1 MGDRE
6 ALLAM
11 GHKMLPLST
20 SANPFQA
27 SSGLILVHSCARWVP
42 NIGQKR
48 SENRET
54 GGAILAYQRM
64 SLGGF
69 VTLLRASRVGT
80 GRSGQAHRDKLILVE
95 VF

>member
-54 GGAILAYQRM
+54 GGRHF
-64 SLGGF
+64 SLPTYVVGWVCYSTSGQPSWY
-69 VTLLRASRVGT
+69 RAVGT
-80 GRSGQAHRDKLILVE
+80 GPPG
-95 VF
+95 